1 MNRRRLTRIL
11 AWPLIGLLRFY
22 QLVISPMTPPSCRYY
37 PSCSSYAITALERFG
52 PIKGTYLAV
61 WRVLR
66 CNPWSAGGVD
76 HVPERAHRHHN
87 AGPDGVPTTREPV
100 LITNTE
106 DPT

>member
-11 AWPLIGLLRFY
+11 AWPLIALLRFY

-76 HVPERAHRHHN
+76 HVPQRRHRHHDT
-87 AGPDGVPTTREPV
+87 GPDDAPATREPV